1 MSETDKFELPDGS
14 YSVSDSQ
21 DYIEYILKTWGK
33 TNNLSIRIYVKK
45 QKIESHLKV
54 GYYLEL
60 LTPEMMKLLGST
72 KSKIRG
78 SIRKELV
85 IQ

>member
-1 MSETDKFELPDGS
+1 MSETDKFELLNGS
-14 YSVSDSQ
+14 YSVSDIQ
-21 DYIEYILKTWGK
+21 DYIEYILKTWGE
-33 TNNLSIRIYVKK
+33 TNNLSIRTYVKK

-60 LTPEMMKLLGST
+60 LTPGMMKLLGGT

>member
-21 DYIEYILKTWGK
+21 DYIECILKTWGK